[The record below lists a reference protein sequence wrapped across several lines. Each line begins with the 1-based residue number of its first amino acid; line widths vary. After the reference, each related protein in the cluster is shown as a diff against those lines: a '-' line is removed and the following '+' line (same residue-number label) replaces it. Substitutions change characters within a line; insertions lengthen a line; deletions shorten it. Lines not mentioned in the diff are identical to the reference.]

1 MVDGIEDDDAGADFS
16 EDADPREP
24 DIDLTRG
31 DKGTLRHRQDLPRR
45 NTGSSPTTEKPAP
58 VVAVDPV
65 VFE

>member
-1 MVDGIEDDDAGADFS
+1 MDGIEDDDAAADFS

-31 DKGTLRHRQDLPRR
+31 DKGTLVHRQDLPRR
-45 NTGSSPTTEKPAP
+45 KPSSSAP
-58 VVAVDPV
+58 EQPGKVVAVDPV

>member
-1 MVDGIEDDDAGADFS
+1 MDGIEAEDPASAFS

-31 DKGTLRHRQDLPRR
+31 GKGTLVRRQDLPRR
-45 NTGSSPTTEKPAP
+45 KTGSSPTTEKPAP